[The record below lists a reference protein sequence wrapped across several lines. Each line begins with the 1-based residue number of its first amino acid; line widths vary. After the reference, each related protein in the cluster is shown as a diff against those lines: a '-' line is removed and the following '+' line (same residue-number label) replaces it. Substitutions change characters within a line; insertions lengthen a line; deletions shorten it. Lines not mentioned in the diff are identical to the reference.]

1 MIFYPRNFARSIFMK
16 RLAIIILISF
26 SLFQLTAN
34 NLQQIYTTRDTV
46 YKRVEAL
53 CSQAGVIGPSSFSPL
68 PARALIIALDRID
81 TNRLS
86 ATEAAEYK
94 ELYSILTEQ
103 EYLIKEDYFSMDL
116 NAGVNLGINIA
127 DYSDFNYG
135 NTNSDIPLPDHREDT
150 LIPYRYEDALISAGL
165 NMNFGDYI
173 YLEAAID
180 LKNKNQQMFESTL
193 GWIYSPFIPEQ
204 KKFLAG
210 PATEWPYRAGAS
222 IGNNYFNFILGRF
235 PHSIGNGITG
245 NLLVGDNFNYQEIS
259 NISLMSNF
267 FTYNISI
274 TRFDQQETYADNPNY
289 TKFSKNEFDGMQQFR
304 VLHRFDFNIVDKAR
318 FAINLATIYNSHYGF
333 DLRFFYPF
341 VLSHNYYN
349 YTNSLNKQPYDEAN
363 NIMSF
368 ELEWNITKGLKAT
381 AQIAID
387 QFQMFWEDKT
397 SIPAAYGILTNLK
410 YTANLGD
417 GNLTSWFEFVYTN
430 PYLYLNVKRDSNDN
444 NIDYNLDY
452 IVGYRMHYMDDVGF
466 SGYVY
471 GPDSIVFSIGAS
483 YIDSDDKFE
492 IGGNILY
499 RIHGSK
505 GLKINASND
514 ANTIIDMSDA
524 IIEQN
529 PGEYMNNTVTPSG
542 GWKTAEHLLKFAV
555 YGTYNFNFNNWGIL
569 STYSA
574 VGFNTYFN
582 YNHTSKIEFQ
592 PQLLIGA
599 KWKY

>member
-53 CSQAGVIGPSSFSPL
+53 CSQAGVIGPSSFSPI

-86 ATEAAEYK
+86 ATEAEEYK

-150 LIPYRYEDALISAGL
+150 LIPYRYEDALISTGL

-173 YLEAAID
+173 YLEATID

-430 PYLYLNVKRDSNDN
+430 PYLYLNGKRDSND

-555 YGTYNFNFNNWGIL
+555 YGAYNFNFTNWGIL
-569 STYSA
+569 SAYSA
-574 VGFNTYFN
+574 IGFNTYFN